1 MKTVEFDAL
10 VLDMDGVLWQD
21 NQPLVD
27 LPRVFAAIE
36 RMGWKVIF
44 ATNNSTRSPQQY
56 VEKLNAMGVHAVEE
70 QVLTSSMAV
79 AYLMKKAYPNGGP
92 VFIVGETGLIQAMEE
107 CGFYH
112 SDDNVIAVVAGM
124 DRSLTYAKMAAASL
138 HIQAG
143 AAFYATNS
151 ALTFPTPQGL
161 LPGAGSVI
169 AMLQAASGKDP
180 FWAGKPE
187 PTMYQMVFDQL
198 GLPPQRVLAV
208 GDRFETDIVGGQRAG
223 CPTALV
229 LSGVTTFEMIP
240 SLTPPPTIVVKD
252 LAELVTIYGN

>member
-1 MKTVEFDAL
+1 MNRVDFDAL

-27 LPRVFAAIE
+27 LPQVFAVID
-36 RMGWKVIF
+36 RVGWQVVY
-44 ATNNSTRSPQQY
+44 ATNNSTRTPQQY
-56 VEKLNAMGVHAVEE
+56 VEKLNAMGVHAAKE
-70 QVLTSSMAV
+70 QVLTSSMTV
-79 AYLMKKAYPNGGP
+79 AYLMKKAFPNGGP

-107 CGFYH
+107 SGFYH

-124 DRSLTYAKMAAASL
+124 DRSLTYAKMADASL

-151 ALTFPTPQGL
+151 DLTFPTPQGL

-180 FWAGKPE
+180 LWAGKPE

-223 CPTALV
+223 CQTALV